1 MLLNFTA
8 IPDIIENCLNSK
20 MKIKSITVG
29 EICSTSLLYFDSE
42 KRQECAGV
50 CTHLGVDYLPLIGS
64 KYYAEFNSGK
74 FQERL
79 ISPEISV
86 SKYTQLLE
94 DEFSKKLSSAKHNVL
109 FVFDGKVLC
118 GVIHISDLNRNLVI
132 NALQND
138 FLSFERNLRQ
148 FYLLNGVSNQSIID
162 FFMHRGIKG
171 NDHFKSK
178 YEEYSKD
185 VKKEELKKFG
195 ELQHFYL
202 NDLLHFGNSSLSSK
216 LFVTNEIDNRLNKPN
231 DEIINSLRNSVMH
244 AKDSIDT
251 KTDLN
256 LNSERNLK
264 EFKIK
269 VSVFVDAYERLDFE
283 LKSNSNYVKAIKLDN
298 YSKLQII
305 GEHFP
310 NAIDFFIR

>member
-1 MLLNFTA
+1 
-8 IPDIIENCLNSK
+8 

-29 EICSTSLLYFDSE
+29 EICSTYLIYFDSE
-42 KRQECAGV
+42 KTQECAGV
-50 CTHLGVDYLPLIGS
+50 CSHLGVDYLPLIGS

-74 FQERL
+74 FEESL
-79 ISPEISV
+79 ISQEISV
-86 SKYTQLLE
+86 SKYTQILE

-148 FYLLNGVSNQSIID
+148 FYLLNGVSNQSIIN
-162 FFMHRGIKG
+162 FFDYRAKKG
-171 NDHFKSK
+171 SDHYKKKFNDYTS
-178 YEEYSKD
+178 D
-185 VKKEELKKFG
+185 DKKEELKKFG

-202 NDLLHFGNSSLSSK
+202 NDLLLFGNSNFSSK
-216 LFVTNEIDNRLNKPN
+216 LFVTNEMDNRLNRPN

-256 LNSERNLK
+256 LNSEKNLN

-269 VSVFVDAYERLDFE
+269 VNVFVNAFERLDFA
-283 LKSNSNYVKAIKLDN
+283 LKSNSNYIKAIKLDN
-298 YSKLQII
+298 FSKLQII

-310 NAIDFFIR
+310 NAIEFFIK

>member
-1 MLLNFTA
+1 
-8 IPDIIENCLNSK
+8 

-42 KRQECAGV
+42 KTKECAGV
-50 CTHLGVDYLPLIGS
+50 CAHLGIDYLPLVGS
-64 KYYAEFNSGK
+64 KNYAEYNSGK
-74 FQERL
+74 FEENS

-94 DEFSKKLSSAKHNVL
+94 DELSKKLSNAKHNVL

-138 FLSFERNLRQ
+138 FLLFERNLRQ
-148 FYLLNGVSNQSIID
+148 FYLLNGVSNQSIIE
-162 FFMHRGIKG
+162 FFKHRAKKG
-171 NDHFKSK
+171 SDYHKKK
-178 YEEYSKD
+178 YEEYSSD
-185 VKKEELKKFG
+185 TKKEELKKFG

-216 LFVTNEIDNRLNKPN
+216 LFVTNEINDWLNQPH
-231 DEIINSLRNSVMH
+231 DAIINSLRNSVMH

-256 LNSERNLK
+256 LNSEKNLN

-269 VSVFVDAYERLDFE
+269 VNVFVHAFERLDFE
-283 LKSNSNYVKAIKLDN
+283 LKSSSNYIKAIKLDN
-298 YSKLQII
+298 FSKLQII

-310 NAIDFFIR
+310 NAIEFFIR